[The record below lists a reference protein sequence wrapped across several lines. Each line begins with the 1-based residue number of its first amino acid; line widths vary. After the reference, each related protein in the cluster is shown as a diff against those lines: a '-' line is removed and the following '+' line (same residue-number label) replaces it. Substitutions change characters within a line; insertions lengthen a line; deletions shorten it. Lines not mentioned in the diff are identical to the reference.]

1 MTQNNMFKNILY
13 RELLLLN
20 EENYKILLQII
31 KENPNNWRNIK
42 CFQIGRLDTIK
53 LVSLLRIR
61 KSFNA
66 IVLIPFKALCITQD

>member
-1 MTQNNMFKNILY
+1 MFRNILY
-13 RELLLLN
+13 KELLLLN
-20 EENYKILLQII
+20 EENYKILLQ

-53 LVSLLRIR
+53 LVSVLRLSN
-61 KSFNA
+61 SFNA

>member
-1 MTQNNMFKNILY
+1 MFKNILY
-13 RELLLLN
+13 KELLLLN

-53 LVSLLRIR
+53 LVSVLRIR